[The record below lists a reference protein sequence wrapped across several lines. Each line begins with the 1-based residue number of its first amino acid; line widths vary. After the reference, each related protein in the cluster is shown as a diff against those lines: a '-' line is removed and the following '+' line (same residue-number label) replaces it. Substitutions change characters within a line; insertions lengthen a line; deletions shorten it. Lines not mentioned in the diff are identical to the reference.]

1 MSRNATIVA
10 PQPEA
15 VEAGAEVLERGGNA
29 VDAALACAFVQ
40 GVVDPQMSGIGGF
53 GSMQVY
59 MPKRGIHEML
69 EFYAL
74 APAASTP
81 DMWLNKLLG
90 QSRDGF
96 GFILED
102 NISEIGYLACCTPG
116 SLKGYETAL
125 RDYGTWEWGDLI
137 KPAIR
142 HAEEGFM
149 IRPHMHWYWTKDQTS
164 DGQVNTLDKL
174 RFSETGRRIYFHDD
188 GSVRGVGD
196 ILRNP
201 DLGQTLRRI
210 AESRN
215 SDIFYH
221 GEIAEQIASDFARN
235 GGLIGLDDLAQYSVS
250 KAAPVWGSYRGHRIA
265 SSPPP
270 GSGFPMIELL
280 HIMENFDV
288 GAMTHGSAEHI
299 RTLFEAMKRM
309 TIDKDMHMGDPE
321 YVHVPVKQLLSKEHT
336 AKLAESIRRGERANV
351 ERLDL
356 SQRDTTHISVIDA
369 EGNAVAMTHSLG
381 SPSGAITD
389 GLGFMYNGLMGR
401 FDPRPGRAASIA
413 PRKRRAS
420 SAAPTIVFDGES
432 PSIVIG
438 APGGS
443 YIAPSV
449 AQGIMNMIDFK
460 MDIHEAVAAPRIV
473 GVSNSIDISNR
484 VRHSVATDLGND
496 GYTVVRS
503 PQAYAFA
510 ALHGI
515 QVKDGQSAGA
525 ADPQRDGMAISIK
538 APKRS

>member
-1 MSRNATIVA
+1 MNTNATIVA

-15 VEAGAEVLERGGNA
+15 VEAGADVLERGGNA
-29 VDAALACAFVQ
+29 IDAALACAFVQ

-59 MPKRGIHEML
+59 MPKRGIHEIL

-81 DMWLNKLLG
+81 EMWLDKLIG

-96 GFILED
+96 GFILEN

-125 RDYGTWEWGDLI
+125 RDYGTFDWSELI
-137 KPAIR
+137 APAIKY
-142 HAEEGFM
+142 AEDGFK

-174 RFSETGRRIYFHDD
+174 RYSDSGKRIYFHED
-188 GSVRGVGD
+188 GRLRRVGD

-201 DLGQTLRRI
+201 DLADTLRRI
-210 AESRN
+210 ARSGS
-215 SDIFYH
+215 SDIFYY
-221 GEIAEQIASDFARN
+221 GDIAQQIAADFATH
-235 GGLIGLDDLAQYSVS
+235 GGLIGLDDLAQYEVT
-250 KAAPVWGSYRGHRIA
+250 KAAPVWGDYRGQRIA

-280 HIMENFDV
+280 HILENFDLSS
-288 GAMTHGSAEHI
+288 MKHGSSDYV

-309 TIDKDMHMGDPE
+309 TIDKDLHMGDPA
-321 YVHVPVKQLLSKEHT
+321 YVDVPVEKLLCKEH
-336 AKLAESIRRGERANV
+336 AAELAAQIMRGERANV
-351 ERLDL
+351 ERLDM
-356 SQRDTTHISVIDA
+356 SQRDTTHISVVDK
-369 EGNAVAMTHSLG
+369 EGNAVALTHSLG
-381 SPSGAITD
+381 SPSGAITE

-401 FDPRPGRAASIA
+401 FDPRPGKPASIA

-420 SAAPTIVFDGES
+420 SAAPTIVFKDES

-443 YIAPSV
+443 YIAPTV
-449 AQGIMNMIDFK
+449 AQGIINMIDFD
-460 MDIHEAVAAPRIV
+460 MTIDAAVSAPRLV
-473 GVSNSIDISNR
+473 GVSNSIDICNR
-484 VRHSVATDLGND
+484 IRRSVADELREE
-496 GYTVVRS
+496 GYEVLRS
-503 PQAYAFA
+503 PESYTFA
-510 ALHGI
+510 ALHAIQIKNGI
-515 QVKDGQSAGA
+515 SMGA
-525 ADPQRDGMAISIK
+525 ADPGRDGMAISVD
-538 APKRS
+538 